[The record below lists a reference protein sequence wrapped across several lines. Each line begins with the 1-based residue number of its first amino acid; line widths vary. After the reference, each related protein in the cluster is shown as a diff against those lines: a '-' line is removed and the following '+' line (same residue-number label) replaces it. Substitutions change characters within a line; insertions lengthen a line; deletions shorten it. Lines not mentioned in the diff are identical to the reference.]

1 MNASTIMVVVNKFV
15 PIQMEAS
22 IVLAILVTVEVFSAQ
37 VG

>member
-15 PIQMEAS
+15 PTQMEAS